1 MLKDNSFVNF
11 TFANLSE
18 IIDREVVREVVGERG
33 TGRPWGLACKQGYK
47 YVNNKKLLKFML

>member
-18 IIDREVVREVVGERG
+18 IIDREVVGERG
-33 TGRPWGLACKQGYK
+33 TGRPWGLACKQDYK
-47 YVNNKKLLKFML
+47 YDNNKKLLKFML